1 MELSI
6 TIMRNE
12 MMATLMMEMDEALL
26 ESQNIAQTESKI
38 TTMKSEMTAT
48 LIMEMAE
55 VRYEL

>member
-1 MELSI
+1 
-6 TIMRNE
+6 

-38 TTMKSEMTAT
+38 TTMKSEMTVT